1 MNGTSYNVAFG
12 AAGSA
17 PVVAPAAAPAV
28 AGGVEVKAPV
38 AGTLLRHVAAAGSSV
53 KKGDTVIMIESMKM
67 ELEVK
72 APESGTINFVV
83 QPGTQIQAGQVLAT
97 LGGVAVAAP
106 APAPQAAPAAPA
118 PAAAAPAASAGGKP
132 VNAPVAGTLLKYAV
146 AEGAAVKADT
156 TIIIV
161 ESMKMEL
168 EIKAGNAGSV
178 HFLAATG
185 SQISAGQAI
194 AEIK

>member
-1 MNGTSYNVAFG
+1 
-12 AAGSA
+12 
-17 PVVAPAAAPAV
+17 PAV
-28 AGGVEVKAPV
+28 TGGVEVKAPV

-106 APAPQAAPAAPA
+106 APQAAPAPTQNSAGIAPA
-118 PAAAAPAASAGGKP
+118 IPVSNGGAVTGKP

>member
-1 MNGTSYNVAFG
+1 MLFRS
-12 AAGSA
+12 
-17 PVVAPAAAPAV
+17 
-28 AGGVEVKAPV
+28 
-38 AGTLLRHVAAAGSSV
+38 
-53 KKGDTVIMIESMKM
+53 
-67 ELEVK
+67 
-72 APESGTINFVV
+72 
-83 QPGTQIQAGQVLAT
+83 
-97 LGGVAVAAP
+97 
-106 APAPQAAPAAPA
+106 
-118 PAAAAPAASAGGKP
+118 
-132 VNAPVAGTLLKYAV
+132 TLLKYAV
-146 AEGAAVKADT
+146 AEGSTVKADT